1 MANGTVKAIELSG
14 FRKNSDIYVAVALIG
29 VLSLMII
36 PLPSFLLDVFLAA
49 NITIALCILL
59 VCLYTKHPLDFSVF
73 PSILLVTTLFRLA
86 LNIASTRLI
95 LMHGSEGVE
104 AAGAVIK
111 AFGQFVVGGNYVVG
125 AVIFL
130 ILVIINFV
138 VITKGA
144 GRVAEVTARFTLD
157 AMPGKQ
163 MAIDADLSAGMITEK
178 DARARRSKI
187 SREAD
192 FYGSMDGA
200 SKFVRGD
207 AVAGILIVLVN
218 IFGGLVIGIFQQ
230 GMPIQAALTNYT
242 LLTIGEGLVAQIP
255 ALIISTAAGII
266 VTRSADED
274 NFGNEITGQFL
285 NYPKAF
291 YVSSGVMFLFAMIPG
306 LPHFAFLLLSGVTL
320 LAGKLAREKAQVVEE
335 MAAQPETGEGEEAID
350 QASVIRPL
358 DVLELEVG
366 YGLVPMVDASQD
378 GELLERIR
386 SIRRQYA
393 QKLGFVV
400 PPIHIHDNLQL
411 KPYEYNLL
419 IRGARVG
426 GSELTGQYLAMDSG
440 AVTGS
445 LEGARTTEPVF
456 GLPSVWIGSDAR
468 DDAQVKGYT
477 VVDSTTVVATHI
489 SEIVKRHAHELVG
502 RQEMQQLL
510 DNLAI
515 TAPKVVEELIPNLL
529 NLGTVLR
536 VVKNLLKEGVSIRD
550 MRTILETLADYA
562 TLTKDPDVLS
572 EFVRQ
577 GLGRFI
583 VDQYKLEDDTLYLI
597 TLNREVE
604 DCVAEAIQP
613 SDQGGYL
620 AIEPNTAQM
629 IITAIRAMS
638 DRFGVSGAQ
647 PVLLASPSI
656 RRHVR
661 KLIER
666 FVPHMAV
673 LSHNEIPQNIKIQ
686 SLGVVSVNVG

>member
-1 MANGTVKAIELSG
+1 MANGTVEAIELSG
-14 FRKNSDIYVAVALIG
+14 YRKNSDIYVALALIG
-29 VLSLMII
+29 VLALMII
-36 PLPSFLLDVFLAA
+36 PLPAFFLDIFLAA

-59 VCLYTKHPLDFSVF
+59 ICLYTQHPLDFSVF
-73 PSILLVTTLFRLA
+73 PSVLLVTTLFRLA

-95 LMHGSEGVE
+95 LLHGSEGVE

-178 DARARRSKI
+178 EARARRLKI

-218 IFGGLVIGIFQQ
+218 IFGGLIIGIWQQ
-230 GMPIQAALTNYT
+230 GMPIEAALTNYT

-266 VTRSADED
+266 VTRSADE
-274 NFGNEITGQFL
+274 NSFGHEITGQFL

-291 YVSSGVMFLFAMIPG
+291 YVSSGVLFLFALIPG
-306 LPHFAFLLLSGVTL
+306 LPHFAFLLLSGVTF

-335 MAAQPETGEGEEAID
+335 AALPEAAAGEDAID
-350 QASVIRPL
+350 QASAIRPL

-426 GSELTGQYLAMDSG
+426 GSELIGQYLAMDSG
-440 AVTGS
+440 AVTAGI
-445 LEGARTTEPVF
+445 EGVNIKEPVF
-456 GLPSVWIGSDAR
+456 GLPAVWISSEGR
-468 DDAQVKGYT
+468 DNAQINGYT

-489 SEIVKRHAHELVG
+489 SEIIKRHAHELVG
-502 RQEMQQLL
+502 RQEIQQLL
-510 DNLAI
+510 DNVAVS
-515 TAPKVVEELIPNLL
+515 APKVVEELIPNLL

-550 MRTILETLADYA
+550 MRTILEALADYA
-562 TLTKDPDVLS
+562 SLTKDPDVLT

-583 VDQYKLEDDTLYLI
+583 VDQYKLEDDKLCLI
-597 TLNREVE
+597 TLDREVE
-604 DCVAEAIQP
+604 DIVADAIQP
-613 SDQGGYL
+613 SDQGSFL
-620 AIEPNTAQM
+620 AIEPNTAQQ
-629 IITAIRAMS
+629 IITAIRSMS
-638 DRFGVSGAQ
+638 ERCGTSGAQ

-666 FVPHMAV
+666 FMPHLAV
-673 LSHNEIPQNIKIQ
+673 LSHNEIPQNVKIQ
-686 SLGVVSVNVG
+686 SLGVVSINAG